1 MEIDYETVIR
11 YIKVNE
17 KEPISVGKMLAL
29 FTLKNCQKLSHFL
42 KKNKK
47 GVKSKVLQNT
57 INDPFVRPQF
67 HDCL

>member
-29 FTLKNCQKLSHFL
+29 FTLKNCEKLSHFL

-47 GVKSKVLQNT
+47 GVKSKVL
-57 INDPFVRPQF
+57 
-67 HDCL
+67 